1 MIQRIQSIWLLIAAL
16 FGAGIFL
23 FNILN
28 ISYVDAVSGEEIT
41 KGIKLLEYSYIL
53 GYIMVL
59 LAIVV
64 TALPLISIFMF
75 KNRKRQINLALLAIV
90 LNIGFIAFS
99 LTFFKDDVLTKFN
112 MPAQS
117 TSFGIGSFLPV
128 AAIVFL
134 AMAISGIRKDEK
146 LVRSADRLR

>member
-28 ISYVDAVSGEEIT
+28 ISYVDSATGTEVT
-41 KGIKLLEYSYIL
+41 KGVQLLEYSYL
-53 GYIMVL
+53 LAL
-59 LAIVV
+59 LAIVLV
-64 TALPLISIFMF
+64 GLPLVAIFMF
-75 KNRKRQINLALLAIV
+75 KNRKRQVNFALLAIV
-90 LNIGFIAFS
+90 LNIAFVAFH
-99 LTFFKDDVLTKFN
+99 LTFVKDYYLNTLKV
-112 MPAQS
+112 PAQS
-117 TSFGIGSFLPV
+117 TSYGIASFLPV
-128 AAIVFL
+128 ATIVFL

>member
-16 FGAGIFL
+16 FGAGVFL
-23 FNILN
+23 FNIIS
-28 ISYVDAVSGEEIT
+28 ISYVDVTTGEEVM
-41 KGIKLLEYSYIL
+41 KGVKLLEYSYL
-53 GYIMVL
+53 LAL
-59 LAIVV
+59 LAIVLV
-64 TALPLISIFMF
+64 ALPLVAIFMF
-75 KNRKRQINLALLAIV
+75 KNRKRQVNLALLAIV
-90 LNIGFIAFS
+90 LNIAFIAFH
-99 LTFFKDDVLTKFN
+99 LTFVKDHYLNTLK

-117 TSFGIGSFLPV
+117 TSYGIASFLPV

>member
-16 FGAGIFL
+16 FGAGVFM

-28 ISYVDAVSGEEIT
+28 ISYVDAATGEEVT
-41 KGIKLLEYSYIL
+41 KGIKLLRYSYIL

-59 LAIVV
+59 LAIIV

-99 LTFFKDDVLTKFN
+99 LTFFKDDVLAKFN

-117 TSFGIGSFLPV
+117 ISFGIASFLPV

-134 AMAISGIRKDEK
+134 AMAISNIRKDEK